1 MRTVICAATATIFLG
16 LGMALLLQATEA
28 SSEAHNATLEQTPP
42 PSASLEATLE
52 PTPTP
57 SELQPILKAHYAIA
71 AAPDDVSAVTMP
83 IAYRQ
88 VRTVSI
94 IEPTEAAPKNP
105 GAPPAETSR
114 TDYHAVEASPGA
126 AVEEDRSA
134 AAPNA
139 KTTAATQ
146 DVTSP
151 QQPSEE
157 RLFPSL
163 QEGFSW
169 AEALPQREAK
179 GSGCYRATASC
190 SDPGSSGTSFGLH
203 CEQRNPV
210 PLAGP
215 AIQWRPIG
223 SLRTRTREHTHSQEP
238 SRRAGRDGAVLSTSR
253 RSQRLT
259 ISAAGKTSLPIE
271 AAGREGRRGGAFPEG
286 AVARGG
292 EGTAFDPALILTFFL
307 ALLWTRWGA
316 QS

>member
-28 SSEAHNATLEQTPP
+28 SSEAHNATLEQTRP

-57 SELQPILKAHYAIA
+57 SGLQPILKAHYAIA

-94 IEPTEAAPKNP
+94 IEPTEAAPKNA

-139 KTTAATQ
+139 KATAATQ

-157 RLFPSL
+157 DVSSGPSRNASH
-163 QEGFSW
+163 GRKHSR
-169 AEALPQREAK
+169 RERRKAQV
-179 GSGCYRATASC
+179 ATAQQPPAAIPAPAAPASAYTV
-190 SDPGSSGTSFGLH
+190 SNETPFHSLGQLFSG
-203 CEQRNPV
+203 
-210 PLAGP
+210 
-215 AIQWRPIG
+215 
-223 SLRTRTREHTHSQEP
+223 
-238 SRRAGRDGAVLSTSR
+238 GR
-253 RSQRLT
+253 
-259 ISAAGKTSLPIE
+259 
-271 AAGREGRRGGAFPEG
+271 
-286 AVARGG
+286 
-292 EGTAFDPALILTFFL
+292 
-307 ALLWTRWGA
+307 
-316 QS
+316 

>member
-28 SSEAHNATLEQTPP
+28 SSEAHNATLEQTRP

-88 VRTVSI
+88 VRT
-94 IEPTEAAPKNP
+94 EPTEAAPKTP

-114 TDYHAVEASPGA
+114 TDYHAVEASPAA

-157 RLFPSL
+157 DVSSRPSRKASH
-163 QEGFSW
+163 GRKHSR
-169 AEALPQREAK
+169 RERRKAQV
-179 GSGCYRATASC
+179 ATAQQPPAAIPAPAALASAYTA
-190 SDPGSSGTSFGLH
+190 SNETPFHSLGQLFSG
-203 CEQRNPV
+203 
-210 PLAGP
+210 
-215 AIQWRPIG
+215 
-223 SLRTRTREHTHSQEP
+223 
-238 SRRAGRDGAVLSTSR
+238 GR
-253 RSQRLT
+253 
-259 ISAAGKTSLPIE
+259 
-271 AAGREGRRGGAFPEG
+271 
-286 AVARGG
+286 
-292 EGTAFDPALILTFFL
+292 
-307 ALLWTRWGA
+307 
-316 QS
+316 